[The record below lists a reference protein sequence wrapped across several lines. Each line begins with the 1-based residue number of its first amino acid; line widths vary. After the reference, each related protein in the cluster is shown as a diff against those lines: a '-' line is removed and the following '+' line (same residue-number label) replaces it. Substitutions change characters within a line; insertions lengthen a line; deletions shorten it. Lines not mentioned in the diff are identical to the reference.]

1 MKYLILLLFVF
12 QSFTGNIFSQDSYYS
27 LGGHLFAGEYP
38 INNPVSTGDTGIVF
52 LYQLNNNIIIPVDS
66 TQFSNLGYFV
76 FLDLP
81 EGEYILKAG
90 LTKNSTHYNNFFPTY
105 YKSSLRWNS
114 SNSLNLTDSSMFE
127 ANIRLLPTYYTLLG
141 NASIKGCVVQSS
153 DEDGYKKI
161 ANTEVLLL
169 DDKLDPLNFCLSD
182 DKGNFSFSNL
192 PYGTYHLSIEST
204 GMFSALIKITLNQD
218 HSDFDNLVLEVL
230 SHQPA
235 TIEESGQTSGMYISQ
250 VFPNPAKDFIGSVV
264 KTKEP
269 SNLDIGIYSLT
280 GIKIISFNLQA
291 GGTRSFKIPVG
302 SLAKGTYILMIRS
315 SDNHLT
321 QVQKFVKL

>member
-1 MKYLILLLFVF
+1 MKYLILLLFF
-12 QSFTGNIFSQDSYYS
+12 LQLSTGNVFSQNLYYS

-52 LYQLNNNIIIPVDS
+52 LYHLNNNSIIPVDS

-81 EGEYILKAG
+81 EGDYLLKAG

-105 YKSSLRWNS
+105 YKNSLRWNN
-114 SNSLNLTDSSMFE
+114 SNSLKLTDSSMFE

-141 NASIKGCVVQSS
+141 TASIKGCVVQSS
-153 DEDGYKKI
+153 DDDGYKKI
-161 ANTEVLLL
+161 AKTEVLLL

-182 DKGNFSFSNL
+182 DNGNFSFSYL
-192 PYGTYHLSIEST
+192 PYGTYHLLVEST
-204 GMFSALIKITLNQD
+204 GMFSALIKITLDQN
-218 HSDFDNLVLEVL
+218 HSDFDDLVLEIL

-235 TIEESGQTSGMYISQ
+235 TIEESGKTSGTIIGQ
-250 VFPNPAKDFIGSVV
+250 VFPNPAQDFIRSVV
-264 KTKEP
+264 KTREP
-269 SNLDIGIYSLT
+269 TKLDIGIFSLT
-280 GIKIISFNLQA
+280 GVKVISFKYFVT
-291 GGTRSFKIPVG
+291 GTKVLDIPVG
-302 SLAKGTYILMIRS
+302 SLAKGSYILMIRS

-321 QVQKFVKL
+321 QVQKFVKF